1 MTKITVSD
9 EVRAALARLEPRQRT
24 VLRALPNNKFM
35 FWSTLDRLKISK
47 AIGHRWMR
55 DPKFIEA
62 RRLVEQGAL
71 DEYGI
76 TTQRVMRELAAIAY
90 ADPRDL
96 YDEHGNLRPVHTLD
110 DRTAAS
116 IESIEVD
123 EVTDDDGTTIKTRK
137 IKRHPKTKALE
148 LAGRYLRLWGDDA
161 AKPVAPE
168 GPGLTVIVQTAG
180 ATTAVTAEQG
190 TQGQV
195 VVNLPGPE

>member
-1 MTKITVSD
+1 MAKVTISD
-9 EVRAALARLEPRQRT
+9 EVRAALARLEPRQRK
-24 VLRALPNNKFM
+24 VLRALPENEFQL
-35 FWSTLDRLKISK
+35 WRTLRILGISK
-47 AIGHRWMR
+47 SIGHRWLR
-55 DPKFIEA
+55 DEKFTAA

-137 IKRHPKTKALE
+137 IKRHSKTKAIE
-148 LAGRYLRLWGDDA
+148 LAGRYLRLWGDEA

-168 GPGLTVIVQTAG
+168 GPGLTVIVHAAG
-180 ATTAVTAEQG
+180 ATTAVTAESG
-190 TQGQV
+190 AQGQV

>member
-9 EVRAALARLEPRQRT
+9 EVRAALARLEPRQRK
-24 VLRALPNNKFM
+24 VLRALPEHEFQLWRVLRVLN
-35 FWSTLDRLKISK
+35 ISK
-47 AIGHRWMR
+47 ALGHRWIR

-90 ADPRDL
+90 ADVRDL
-96 YDEHGNLRPVHTLD
+96 YDASGNLKPVHTLD
-110 DRTAAS
+110 ETTAAS
-116 IESIEVD
+116 IAAIEV
-123 EVTDDDGTTIKTRK
+123 EETTAGETVTTTRK
-137 IKRHPKTKALE
+137 IRRHDKLKALE
-148 LAGRYLRLWGDDA
+148 LAGRYMRIWGDEA
-161 AKPVAPE
+161 VKPTVPE